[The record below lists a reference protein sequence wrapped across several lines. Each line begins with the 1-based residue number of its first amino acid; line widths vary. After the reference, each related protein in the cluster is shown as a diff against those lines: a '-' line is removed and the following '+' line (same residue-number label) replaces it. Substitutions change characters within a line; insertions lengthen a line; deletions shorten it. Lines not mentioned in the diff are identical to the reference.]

1 MPEMSWHDTFPL
13 APPEHEETRMQ
24 RHVYTSTHADVA
36 FGGAQAIIRDAPGRL
51 FPDSADDAAEAVQSR
66 EIEVHAGPVAIHDR
80 FTIEFGEFEAYP
92 KNHFCRLRLKC
103 HGDRHH
109 MVLPDI
115 DAAVEASDA
124 GDERT
129 QLEIVGHYSP
139 RLGALGALEDA
150 LVGHRAVGEAMFQ
163 LVSDL
168 RAALEATS
176 SRADATATVPDAT
189 TGSNDDAVII
199 QRKRAAS

>member
-1 MPEMSWHDTFPL
+1 
-13 APPEHEETRMQ
+13 MQ
-24 RHVYTSTHADVA
+24 RHVYTSTHADVP
-36 FGGAQAIIRDAPGRL
+36 FGGAQAIIRDAPERL

-92 KNHFCRLRLKC
+92 KDHFCRLRLKC
-103 HGDRHH
+103 HGHRHH
-109 MVLPDI
+109 MLLPDV

-124 GDERT
+124 GDQRT
-129 QLEIVGHYSP
+129 ELEIVGHYSP

-150 LVGHRAVGEAMFQ
+150 LVGHRAVEEAMFQ

-168 RAALEATS
+168 RAALEATN
-176 SRADATATVPDAT
+176 SRAHPTTTAPDAT
-189 TGSNDDAVII
+189 TRTSNDAMVT
-199 QRKRAAS
+199 QQPRAAS

>member
-1 MPEMSWHDTFPL
+1 MLEMSWHDPFPI
-13 APPEHEETRMQ
+13 APPEHEEIRMQ
-24 RHVYTSTHADVA
+24 RHVYTSTHADTPFA
-36 FGGAQAIIRDAPGRL
+36 DAQAIMRDSPERL
-51 FPDSADDAAEAVQSR
+51 FPDPADHGAEAMHSR
-66 EIEVHAGPVAIHDR
+66 EIEVHAGPVAIHAR

-92 KNHFCRLRLKC
+92 KDHFCRLRLKC

-109 MVLPDI
+109 LVLPDV

-129 QLEIVGHYSP
+129 ELEIVGHYSL

-150 LVGHRAVGEAMFQ
+150 LVGHRAVEEAMTQ

-168 RAALEATS
+168 RAALEATNS
-176 SRADATATVPDAT
+176 PADATATVPDAT
-189 TGSNDDAVII
+189 RSTRDDVVIT
-199 QRKRAAS
+199 QRQRAAS

>member
-1 MPEMSWHDTFPL
+1 MSWHDPFPF
-13 APPEHEETRMQ
+13 APPEHEEIRMQ
-24 RHVYTSTHADVA
+24 RHVFTSTHADVP
-36 FGGAQAIIRDAPGRL
+36 FGGVQTIIRDAPERL
-51 FPDSADDAAEAVQSR
+51 FPDSADHAGEAVQSR

-80 FTIEFGEFEAYP
+80 FTIEFGDFEAYP
-92 KNHFCRLRLKC
+92 KSHFCRLRLKC

-109 MVLPDI
+109 MLLPHV

-129 QLEIVGHYSP
+129 QLDIVAHYSP

-150 LVGHRAVGEAMFQ
+150 VVGHRAMEEAMFQ

-168 RAALEATS
+168 RAALEATN

-189 TGSNDDAVII
+189 TRRSDDAVVT
-199 QRKRAAS
+199 QRQRLAS